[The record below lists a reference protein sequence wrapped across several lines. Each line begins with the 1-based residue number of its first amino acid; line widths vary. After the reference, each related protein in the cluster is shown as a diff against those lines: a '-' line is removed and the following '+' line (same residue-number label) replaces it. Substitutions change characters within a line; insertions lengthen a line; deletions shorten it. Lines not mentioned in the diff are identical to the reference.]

1 MNDEVLSFPLEFP
14 VKVMGRSAPDFVEL
28 VTGIVA
34 SHVGAVAEEAVAVR
48 DSREGNFV
56 SVTVTFTATSREQLD
71 ALYRELSGHE
81 RVLMVL

>member
-1 MNDEVLSFPLEFP
+1 MSEDLLTFPLEFP

-28 VTGIVA
+28 VTGIV
-34 SHVGAVAEEAVAVR
+34 SDHTGALAEEAVAVR
-48 DSREGNFV
+48 DSRKGNFV

-71 ALYRELSGHE
+71 AVYRALSGHE